1 VQSLARNPE
10 KVAQAL
16 MSTGSHLARQGLDG
30 IRWNKRDVYAGIV
43 EEREKVSLRSLAP
56 LQPEVEP
63 IALKG
68 CGKVGD
74 ETVIG
79 EPIATRKDDERG
91 LLACLYRGLLRY
103 RGLPGCNL

>member
-1 VQSLARNPE
+1 MQPPPTTAAYRDRPSASRDAAR
-10 KVAQAL
+10 
-16 MSTGSHLARQGLDG
+16 SHSARQGLDG
-30 IRWNKRDVYAGIV
+30 IRWNERDIYIGIV

-56 LQPEVEP
+56 LQPEVEV

-91 LLACLYRGLLRY
+91 LLACRY
-103 RGLPGCNL
+103 RGMPGCNL

>member
-1 VQSLARNPE
+1 MQSLARNPE
-10 KVAQAL
+10 KVTKAL
-16 MSTGSHLARQGLDG
+16 MSTCSHSARQGLDG
-30 IRWNKRDVYAGIV
+30 IRWNERDIYIGIV

-56 LQPEVEP
+56 LQPEVEV

-74 ETVIG
+74 EKVIG
-79 EPIATRKDDERG
+79 EPIATREDDERG
-91 LLACLYRGLLRY
+91 LLACRYRGLLRY